1 MWYALIILV
10 LGIFLTYVVAINLE
24 KVFHRIG
31 RNKNKK
37 KEKTNTYV
45 SRRERMKEYNKKF

>member
-45 SRRERMKEYNKKF
+45 SRRERMKE